1 MVVNMSRYMLNMA
14 RGQLLPRN
22 KYGVA
27 PKELRTYNRQV
38 YASKAEANRAFILD
52 RLLRAIGP
60 GAVERWE
67 RQPRFQLG
75 TPLNVYVADFLV
87 HEADG
92 SVHAEDV
99 KGFRTAAFNKNVR
112 LWKAYGPMPLW
123 ILTPSGNGRWNV
135 EIIEGA
141 TAPGKDSE
149 HARTKTA

>member
-1 MVVNMSRYMLNMA
+1 MSRYTLNMA
-14 RGQLLPRN
+14 PGQLLPKN

-27 PKELRTYNRQV
+27 PKDLRTYNGQV

-87 HEADG
+87 YETDG

-99 KGFRTAAFNKNVR
+99 KGFRTPAFNKNVR
-112 LWKAYGPMPLW
+112 LWRAYGPMPLW
-123 ILTPSGNGRWNV
+123 ILTPSGAGRWNV
-135 EIIEGA
+135 EIIDGA
-141 TAPGKDSE
+141 EAPGKDSE
-149 HARTKTA
+149 HGHHPTTDRH